1 MEIIS
6 SFWRYREL
14 LLNMVSREIK
24 VRYKQSILGYF
35 WVILNPFFQMLVMTF
50 VFGII
55 FKIKTWNL
63 PYPIFL
69 YAGLLPW
76 NFFSVGLS
84 SATNSLVEYSALIKK
99 IYFPRELLPTASV
112 FAKIVDLVLASS
124 VFVLF
129 LIIFRVSVSF
139 NIFWI
144 LPIFLI
150 QLIFT
155 LGLSYFL
162 SAFNLFYRDVQYLFN
177 LILTLWL
184 YLTPV
189 FYPVDIVPERLRF
202 VYSINPMSVLINAYR
217 QAIFTNKT
225 PNLFHLGI
233 ALVLSLLT
241 FFIGGKVFKKLEGRF
256 ADVV

>member
-1 MEIIS
+1 MNSLKI
-6 SFWRYREL
+6 FWEHREL
-14 LLNMVSREIK
+14 LRKMVEREIK
-24 VRYKQSILGYF
+24 ARYKQSILGYF
-35 WVILNPFFQMLVMTF
+35 WVMLNPFFQMLVMTF

-55 FKIKTWNL
+55 FKIKTWDL

-76 NFFSVGLS
+76 NFFAVSLS
-84 SATNSLVEYSALIKK
+84 SATNSLVDYSSLIKK

-112 FAKIVDLVLASS
+112 FAKIVDLILAST

-129 LIIFRVSVSF
+129 LVIYQIGVSL

-150 QLIFT
+150 QLIFI

-162 SAFNLFYRDVQYLFN
+162 AAFNLFYRDVQYLFN
-177 LILTLWL
+177 LILMLWM

-189 FYPVDIVPERLRF
+189 FYPIDIVPLRLRF

-217 QAIFTNKT
+217 QAIFTNKP
-225 PNLFHLGI
+225 PNLLHLGI
-233 ALVLSLLT
+233 ALVLSLVT
-241 FFIGGKVFKKLEGRF
+241 FLIGLKVFKKLEGRF